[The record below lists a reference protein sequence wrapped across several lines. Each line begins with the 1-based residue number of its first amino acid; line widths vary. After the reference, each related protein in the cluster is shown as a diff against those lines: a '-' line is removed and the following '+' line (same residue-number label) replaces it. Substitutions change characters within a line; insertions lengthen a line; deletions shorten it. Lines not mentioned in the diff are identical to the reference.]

1 MVDQAGHDA
10 LTHDAMRD
18 LLERGDG
25 ADRAYVDA
33 MIRMGWARTADPSE
47 RAVLEALHGAL
58 LHAASLGH
66 EALRGRIRAGALR
79 GPALRAHFDAVPS
92 EARDLYVEEV
102 LGIAYPPLEEQAPS
116 EPELVA
122 YQPSGYDEIVHA
134 FDAAQLAPGDRF
146 VDLGSGLGKAVLLA
160 ALLTGA
166 ESSGLERDAVLHRL
180 AERAAR
186 DLGLGAE
193 HARFEEG
200 DARTAPIAEADL
212 FFMYL
217 PFTGAVL
224 ARVLER
230 LVDRLRRSEPR
241 SRRRFVCGGALAES
255 HYPELALAAPP
266 RSWLHVYAWSPRAY

>member
-1 MVDQAGHDA
+1 MVDLAGHDA

-33 MIRMGWARTADPSE
+33 MIRMGWARTSDPGE
-47 RAVLEALHGAL
+47 RAALEALNGAL
-58 LHAASLGH
+58 LHAASLAH
-66 EALRGRIRAGALR
+66 EPLRSRIRAGALR
-79 GPALRAHFDAVPS
+79 GPALRAHFDGVPS

-134 FDAAQLAPGDRF
+134 FDAAELASGDRF

-160 ALLTGA
+160 ALLSGA
-166 ESSGLERDAVLHRL
+166 ASSGLERDAVLHRL

-200 DARTAPIAEADL
+200 DARTAPIADADL
-212 FFMYL
+212 YFMYL

-224 ARVLER
+224 AHVMDR
-230 LVDRLRRSEPR
+230 LVDRLRKSEPR
-241 SRRRFVCGGALAES
+241 SRRRFVSGGALAEGR
-255 HYPELALAAPP
+255 YPELIEAGPP
-266 RSWLHVYAWSPRAY
+266 RSWLHVYAWSPPDY